1 MIKYKQLPGNI
12 EELIPAA
19 VGYLHSREN
28 ILFDYL
34 FGSLGR
40 GKLSPLSD
48 VDIAV
53 YLSDSANPGEKKLE
67 ILERLID
74 LLKTDEIDVVIL
86 NNAPLTLKMSLLQS
100 RKVMVDKVPFLRH
113 QYESLVIREYF
124 DFSVKEMGIL
134 RRRFL
139 NG

>member
-100 RKVMVDKVPFLRH
+100 RKVVVDKVPFLRH